1 MKNTIT
7 GDEMASTQTIGAV
20 GDFQPEN
27 ETISA
32 YLERVSLFFDV
43 NNVAEDKQVP
53 WLLNIMGAEDMVVT
67 SSELPRRYA
76 TRHRRAPDRLI
87 EQTDI

>member
-1 MKNTIT
+1 MVKNTIT
-7 GDEMASTQTIGAV
+7 GDEMASIQTIGAV

-27 ETISA
+27 ETVLA

-53 WLLNIMGAEDMVVT
+53 WLLNIIARSEDIYFIENAGGA
-67 SSELPRRYA
+67 SA
-76 TRHRRAPDRLI
+76 T
-87 EQTDI
+87 